1 MNVHVLEPDSPQFA
15 KLVHA
20 IGILYAN
27 PFEQAREVAAHRRLY
42 DFLRR
47 TQGKRTADNTA
58 EQIAIYYRDLRWK
71 PEVWEAY
78 DKAALRMRRTNTE
91 GRHGR

>member
-1 MNVHVLEPDSPQFA
+1 MNVHVPDPDSPQFA

-27 PFEQAREVAAHRRLY
+27 PFEQAREVAAHRALY
-42 DFLRR
+42 DFLRH

-58 EQIAIYYRDLRWK
+58 AQIATYYRGLRWK
-71 PEVWEAY
+71 PEMWEAC

-91 GRHGR
+91 VRHGR